1 MVDCSVCRKW
11 HCTNPP
17 LPPHQ
22 VRQRCVLGLRWNWW
36 VQQHRFNVPDAAYH
50 AASDFDLVK
59 PNAWKPAAGEPA
71 TGNLSPQRKT
81 MEPPTIK
88 PKTVNRQ
95 KTNWKP
101 TNSEAA
107 SRQTKSRWTRWTRSH
122 QRFAMVVVTKRWA
135 VSRLEDTKPSTIG
148 INWREQEGAY
158 KKG

>member
-1 MVDCSVCRKW
+1 MGWLLCLPEMALYKLTASPTSGLAELCSGVAVKLVGSAASLR
-11 HCTNPP
+11 CTW
-17 LPPHQ
+17 
-22 VRQRCVLGLRWNWW
+22 RCLN
-36 VQQHRFNVPDAAYH
+36 H
-50 AASDFDLVK
+50 AASNFDLVK
-59 PNAWKPAAGEPA
+59 PNAWKPTAGEPA

-101 TNSEAA
+101 TNLEAA
-107 SRQTKSRWTRWTRSH
+107 NRQTKSRWWTRSH
-122 QRFAMVVVTKRWA
+122 RRFAMVVVTKRWA